1 MCPCVPGRSPG
12 FRFDDLIVT
21 IANLPS
27 VQMKPVDICA
37 LKPVTVA
44 LPQRILTALPFHP
57 NCELFVC
64 SSGTGDALFN
74 YMEGYVAESVE
85 SNVITGEF

>member
-1 MCPCVPGRSPG
+1 
-12 FRFDDLIVT
+12 
-21 IANLPS
+21 
-27 VQMKPVDICA
+27 MKPVDFCA

-44 LPQRILTALPFHP
+44 LPQRILTAFPFHP

-85 SNVITGEF
+85 SNVIASEF